1 MNFKEYQG
9 YKVWDNGVVIG
20 REGLP
25 LQTNMNNKGYLRV
38 NTIPPIRV
46 HILVGKLFLPN
57 FEDKPTIDHKDRDKT
72 NNSLYNLKWATYRE
86 QCINQGMRSDNTSG
100 VKGVVWLKRR
110 QTWCALISPPDS
122 KRKSKTFKNKE
133 DAIEQRLAWEKEY
146 YLT

>member
-1 MNFKEYQG
+1 
-9 YKVWDNGVVIG
+9 
-20 REGLP
+20 
-25 LQTNMNNKGYLRV
+25 MNNKGYLRV

-146 YLT
+146 YLK